1 MAKGKKTGGRIKGQS
16 TNIISRT
23 LTRDIA
29 TALEGGRLQRLL
41 KELDTL
47 HGKEFVDAYSM
58 LLRIVTPTLIAAQV
72 EKRVTIEDALARL
85 CLESGEE

>member
-16 TNIISRT
+16 TNIIPRT

-29 TALEGGRLQRLL
+29 TALEGRLPKLLEHLDKLQGR
-41 KELDTL
+41 EYV
-47 HGKEFVDAYSM
+47 EAYATF
-58 LLRIVTPTLIAAQV
+58 LRIVTPTLIAAQV